1 MRLFLV
7 NQKTNMSELDR
18 NYQQQIGIDS
28 LRRLI
33 QHELAW
39 NDLMD
44 LKIKFNYGWMKQDLE
59 IELQPEEFMIN
70 HHDFYEIFMSKFEYE
85 LRVKIDDLVMKDVN
99 LARFLENHRI
109 VMVSGIYEDEIFKLW
124 R

>member
-1 MRLFLV
+1 MRLFV
-7 NQKTNMSELDR
+7 INQKTNMNEID
-18 NYQQQIGIDS
+18 NQYQQQIGVDS
-28 LRRLI
+28 LRRLV

-39 NDLMD
+39 NDLQD
-44 LKIKFNYGWMKQDLE
+44 IKIKFNYGWMKNDLE

-70 HHDFYEIFMSKFEYE
+70 HHDFYELFMSKFEYE
-85 LRVKIDDLVMKDVN
+85 LRVKIDDLVMNDVT
-99 LARFLENHRI
+99 LARFLESHRI

>member
-1 MRLFLV
+1 MRLFV
-7 NQKTNMSELDR
+7 INQKTNMNEID
-18 NYQQQIGIDS
+18 NHYQQQIGVDS

-39 NDLMD
+39 NDLTD
-44 LKIKFNYGWMKQDLE
+44 LKIKFNYGWLKTDLE

-85 LRVKIDDLVMKDVN
+85 LRVKIDDLVMNDVT
-99 LARFLENHRI
+99 LARFLESHRI